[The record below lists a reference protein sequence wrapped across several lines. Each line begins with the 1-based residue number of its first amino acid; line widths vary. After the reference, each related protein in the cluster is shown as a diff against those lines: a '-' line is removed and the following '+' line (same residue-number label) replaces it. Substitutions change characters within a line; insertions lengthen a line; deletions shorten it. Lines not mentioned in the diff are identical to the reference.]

1 MTSRVLM
8 IASILSASCSVAFA
22 GEKSI
27 ATLKDMSQIEL
38 KYAGFDLREP
48 TTLRIRST
56 GAGGDQG
63 WTYKDDSMFAYG
75 WILNADTRE
84 PVWEMTAHNTQK
96 HRDDRTFDGSITL
109 PAGSYE
115 VYFAACTFV
124 FHSTF
129 AHFNVNI
136 DHRRHPLFGDDSK
149 NKRHFLSW
157 LLDWWNDDIGEA
169 WEKRSRNWGIEL
181 FAEETLAGTISSFA
195 PPKVPGGSVLREIGL
210 EDNALVRKGFTL
222 SAPAEVLIRAL
233 GEAKAGA
240 ECSDYS
246 WIVDTRTRDR
256 VWDMDCHDARA
267 AGGGQKNILTV
278 SSLHLNKG
286 SYVLYCVTDDSHS
299 AADWNVAP
307 PYDPLNYGV
316 SMSIENEKERD
327 AFTTTSYSE
336 DSNTIISI
344 VKVGNNASRSEGF
357 SLKEETRLRILAF
370 GERSNN
376 RRTMADYGAI
386 VDARTRARV
395 WTMDVDRTRYAGGAS
410 KNRYIDEEVT
420 LPAGNYIVTYVSDDS
435 HAYGDWN
442 DDPPFDPEHYG
453 IVVSGAGPAF
463 APKQVAKY
471 TEEKDRSIIA
481 QIVRVGDNAD
491 RSVRFSL
498 DRTTRVRTYAIGE
511 AQNRE
516 MYDYGWIEDARTGT
530 VIWEMTF
537 GMTFHAGGG
546 RKNRMLN
553 SSIVLEKGNYL
564 LRYKTDDSHAYG
576 DWNTDPPD
584 DREYYGITLYR
595 ETAPEEAP
603 TAPEVPQPNSMP
615 AQPPR

>member
-1 MTSRVLM
+1 MTSRALL
-8 IASILSASCSVAFA
+8 IASILSASCCAAFA

-27 ATLKDMSQIEL
+27 ATLRDMSQTEL
-38 KYAGFDLREP
+38 KCAGVDLREP
-48 TTLRIRST
+48 TTLHILST
-56 GAGGDQG
+56 GAGGNQG
-63 WTYKDDSMFAYG
+63 WTYKDDRMFAYA

-129 AHFNVNI
+129 AHFDVNV
-136 DHRRHPLFGDDSK
+136 DHRRHPLFGNESK
-149 NKRHFLSW
+149 TKGHFFSW

-169 WEKRSRNWGIEL
+169 WASRSKNWGIEL
-181 FAEETLAGTISSFA
+181 SVDENLAGTVSSFS
-195 PPKVPGGSVLREIGL
+195 PPKVPEGSVLRATGL
-210 EDNALVRKGFTL
+210 EDNAVVRKGFTL
-222 SAPAEVLIRAL
+222 SAPAEVDIRAL
-233 GEAKAGA
+233 GEGKVGA
-240 ECSDYS
+240 DCSDYS
-246 WIVDTRTRDR
+246 WIVDTRTRER
-256 VWDMDCHDARA
+256 VWEMDCHDARE
-267 AGGGQKNILTV
+267 AGGAEKNILT
-278 SSLHLNKG
+278 SSRLHLNKG
-286 SYVLYCVTDDSHS
+286 SYVLYCITDDSHS
-299 AADWNVAP
+299 AADWNAAP

-316 SMSIENEKERD
+316 AITIEDGRERA
-327 AFTTTSYSE
+327 AFAVTPYAE
-336 DSNTIISI
+336 DQNTIVSI
-344 VKVGNNASRSEGF
+344 VKVGNDASRSEGF
-357 SLKEETRLRILAF
+357 SLKEETKLRILAF

-376 RRTMADYGAI
+376 RRTMSDYGTI

-395 WTMDVDRTRYAGGAS
+395 WTMDADRTRHAGGAS
-410 KNRYIDEEVT
+410 KNRYIDEEIS
-420 LPAGNYIVTYVSDDS
+420 LPAGNYIVTYVTDDS

-453 IVVSGAGPAF
+453 IVVSGAGPTF
-463 APKQVAKY
+463 APTQVTKY
-471 TEEKDRSIIA
+471 TEERDKSIIA

-491 RSVRFSL
+491 RSAGFSL
-498 DRTTRVRTYAIGE
+498 DRTTRVRIYAIGE

-576 DWNTDPPD
+576 DWNVDPPD
-584 DREYYGITLYR
+584 DRDYYGITLYR
-595 ETAPEEAP
+595 ETAPEAP
-603 TAPEVPQPNSMP
+603 PVPEVPQPNRFPP
-615 AQPPR
+615 APPR